1 VPNRAQPGRLAWIAL
16 LVAGCAALPAP
27 PPVASG
33 PSGVPSAPSAPPSL
47 ALPTDDVLPT
57 ELPPT
62 IAPPPVGDPSGRVW
76 QQIDLRASAPN
87 VLTDVLATDE
97 GLVASG
103 VAGEAGQIPV
113 ILRSADGLTWTPEPI
128 SSAIGGSPS
137 SLGAVGGRVLAVGGA
152 ETGRCAH
159 PFAIDFWARDRSGSW
174 TEAPW
179 DDKFCSGIADVSF
192 LDDGGTAIL
201 AGVGDGDLQ
210 LVWSSTDGLV
220 WRDLRPALGDFLPM
234 TAAIVGDQVLL
245 VGESGGGSLV
255 LRSGRGGR
263 GFVDVAAPR
272 VVAGAEP
279 FQAIVRGRDVLLF
292 LVDGPALGLAR
303 RGAGGAWSVEPAEGI
318 RGDAVTRIQDLDGV
332 LLAVGSD
339 DEGRPVAWS
348 SRDGL
353 AWTDLATPSVAGAA
367 ITGAA
372 RIGSS
377 IVLVGSVPSADGTR
391 TTGVIWTAP
400 ASILEG

>member
-1 VPNRAQPGRLAWIAL
+1 M
-16 LVAGCAALPAP
+16 
-27 PPVASG
+27 
-33 PSGVPSAPSAPPSL
+33 
-47 ALPTDDVLPT
+47 
-57 ELPPT
+57 
-62 IAPPPVGDPSGRVW
+62 W
-76 QQIDLRASAPN
+76 QQIDLGDAAPN
-87 VLTDVLATDE
+87 VMTVVLANGE
-97 GLVASG
+97 ELVASG
-103 VAGEAGQIPV
+103 VGGEAAQIPV
-113 ILRSADGLTWTPEPI
+113 VLRSADGLTWTPEPI

-137 SLGAVGGRVLAVGGA
+137 SLGSVGGRVLAVGGA

-192 LDDGGTAIL
+192 LDDAGTAIL
-201 AGVGDGDLQ
+201 AGVGDGDQQ

-220 WRDLRPALGDFLPM
+220 WRDLRPSLGDFMPM
-234 TAAIVGDQVLL
+234 TAAIVGDDVLL
-245 VGESGGGSLV
+245 AGASGGGSLIV
-255 LRSGRGGR
+255 RSGRRGR
-263 GFVDVAAPR
+263 AFVDVEAPR
-272 VVAGAEP
+272 VGAGAEP
-279 FQAIVRGRDVLLF
+279 FQAIVRGREVLLF

-303 RGAGGAWSVEPAEGI
+303 RGAAGTWSVEPAEGI
-318 RGDAVTRIQDLDGV
+318 RGDAVTRIQDLGGV

-353 AWTDLATPSVAGAA
+353 AWTQLATPSVPGAG

-377 IVLVGSVPSADGTR
+377 VVLVGSGTSPDGTR
-391 TTGVIWTAP
+391 TTGLIWTAP
-400 ASILEG
+400 ATILER